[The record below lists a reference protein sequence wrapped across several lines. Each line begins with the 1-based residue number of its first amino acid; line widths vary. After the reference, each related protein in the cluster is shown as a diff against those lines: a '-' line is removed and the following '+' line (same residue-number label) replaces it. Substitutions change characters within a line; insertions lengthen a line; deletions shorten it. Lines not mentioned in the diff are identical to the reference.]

1 MRLFIGS
8 VVGGRATIQEI
19 AKSYE
24 KVYSTPVT
32 LEKRGSLEDLYK
44 TMHDKRMKS
53 PQDIYSYMSL
63 YVYITSLSFTVS
75 VMN

>member
-1 MRLFIGS
+1 MSLVIGS

-24 KVYSTPVT
+24 KVYGAPVT

-44 TMHDKRMKS
+44 TMHDKRMQS

-63 YVYITSLSFTVS
+63 YVYITSPPFTVS